1 MNARVIGYWLAT
13 ALTALP
19 LFGGGFAHFTLN
31 PEMAEGMAQMGY
43 GLGAMRVL
51 GLWKLLAPLA
61 LLAPGLPL
69 LKEWAYAGIF
79 FLLTGASWSHYVAG
93 HGVGEVVTP
102 LVILAFAATSYL
114 LRPTDRRLTSVNL
127 GLEPQLTASSQRT

>member
-1 MNARVIGYWLAT
+1 MNARVVGYWLAT

-19 LFGGGFAHFTLN
+19 LLGGGFAQFTLN

-43 GLGAMRVL
+43 GLAAMRVL
-51 GLWKLLAPLA
+51 GFWKLLVPLA
-61 LLAPGLPL
+61 LLAPGFPL
-69 LKEWAYAGIF
+69 VKEWTYAGIF
-79 FLLTGASWSHYVAG
+79 FLLTGASWSHYAAG

-114 LRPTDRRLTSVNL
+114 LRPADRRLASLNL
-127 GLEPQLTASSQRT
+127 GLEPKLTASSQRT